1 LKVRLTNEE
10 IKLIKKLAN
19 EIFGDCDIYIFGSR
33 LKDKQGGDIDIYII
47 PKDKSNLFKKKIK
60 LASKLENILYKPVD
74 IIVSRNKSRAIERE
88 AIKGVKI

>member
-1 LKVRLTNEE
+1 MKVRLTNEE

-47 PKDKSNLFKKKIK
+47 PKNKSNLFKKKIK